1 MMCFWPPHLFSEWV
15 LGCYYVTWYI
25 YLDFVHFKIGAGIYI
40 PLDAEQHESDWA
52 NRKYNNFTFSLTT
65 PDLFVRVAPGYSFTL
80 LLKYSYFCFI
90 WSLDTDECWF
100 GESLESKSIDI
111 ECMYW
116 FTTYFDTLQS
126 NIMQYC
132 SKLNIQYS
140 ESDTCTRTFTANIF
154 LTSWLRY

>member
-40 PLDAEQHESDWA
+40 PLDARQHESDWA

-111 ECMYW
+111 EC
-116 FTTYFDTLQS
+116 
-126 NIMQYC
+126 
-132 SKLNIQYS
+132 NIQHTLILYKTTWCS
-140 ESDTCTRTFTANIF
+140 IAASS
-154 LTSWLRY
+154 TSNMPGLLPAPEL